1 MKWEIVKRSFY
12 MSAQLKMS
20 CGLSLEIQCLC
31 QGKRWRMTELV
42 LEVVVMACPHC
53 STEYARQPFLKV
65 TLLWQAGCKLP
76 GQSLSLHTV
85 YRIHPQV
92 QVFDAVHCIVPLKFQ
107 ELWTVESYGRV
118 WDLCGP
124 EATKPVRTKEEQIL
138 ALHFQLKPYRVMA
151 KSTGAPEE
159 LLVFKQNSHT
169 FEGFLI
175 K

>member
-1 MKWEIVKRSFY
+1 